1 MKKESP
7 MASSYEQ
14 NPPPWYKQF
23 WPWFIIALPATTVV
37 AGITTL
43 IISIYTADELVRDN
57 YYKDGLAINKQL
69 TQDREAQR
77 LQTRATVHFG
87 EDQQDV
93 LLDLQGQFEQPP
105 ETLYL
110 QLAHPTTSKRDLQ
123 ITLRLA
129 ADEYYHGRFEQVVN
143 GRWYISLSNQHIE
156 QSEVSSKE
164 ENQQGAKQWRLVDEL
179 DLRKASSIVLVPHQ

>member
-1 MKKESP
+1 MKKESL

-77 LQTRATVHFG
+77 LKTRATIHFG
-87 EDQQDV
+87 ENQQDV
-93 LLDLQGQFEQPP
+93 LLDLQGQFVQPP
-105 ETLYL
+105 EILHL

-129 ADEYYHGRFEQVVN
+129 ADEYYHGQFEQVVQ
-143 GRWYISLSNQHIE
+143 GRWYISLSNQRIE

-164 ENQQGAKQWRLVDEL
+164 ENPQKAKQWRLVDEL
-179 DLRKASSIVLVPHQ
+179 DLRKSSSIVLVPQQ